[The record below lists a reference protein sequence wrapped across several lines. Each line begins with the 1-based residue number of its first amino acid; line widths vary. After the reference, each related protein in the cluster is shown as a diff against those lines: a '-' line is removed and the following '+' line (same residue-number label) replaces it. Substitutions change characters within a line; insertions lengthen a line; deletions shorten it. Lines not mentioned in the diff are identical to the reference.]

1 MVLSLAADLGSRADR
16 LTKHWQWWAGFLAE
30 NLDNLPLRS
39 ELVHDM
45 GLDDE
50 VLEEGEVM
58 VWDTAKELDE

>member
-1 MVLSLAADLGSRADR
+1 MVLDDTVLDDMDLD
-16 LTKHWQWWAGFLAE
+16 
-30 NLDNLPLRS
+30 
-39 ELVHDM
+39 DM